1 MPNARDVPMRL
12 VPSRT
17 REDETNHFSPARNLR
32 TKPHRRPVG
41 EDSRPLPYRTKYS
54 LREECRLFL
63 VPLSYRARLVD
74 FAVHLSPQRKESPPL
89 VQPLRS
95 LLLPLCITRQIQI
108 LLIDTDIGKEIDRFR
123 RESTPL
129 QNRQLSQEKQ
139 KNERE
144 HQQSNHMPVFVFRGI
159 IPLLFILHFGY
170 SNETT
175 KIEKGEW
182 RKKNSPYFSTKLP
195 SISAFHT
202 KIGKDLYLRTIPS
215 KFHSSHSHFL
225 QFSPSS

>member
-74 FAVHLSPQRKESPPL
+74 PAVHLSPQRKESPP
-89 VQPLRS
+89 PRS
-95 LLLPLCITRQIQI
+95 TTPFPPPATLHRPANPNLAHRH
-108 LLIDTDIGKEIDRFR
+108 GYRRFR

-144 HQQSNHMPVFVFRGI
+144 YQQSNHMPVFVFRGI

-182 RKKNSPYFSTKLP
+182 RKKNSPYFSTELP
-195 SISAFHT
+195 PIFAFHT

>member
-1 MPNARDVPMRL
+1 MCEVI
-12 VPSRT
+12 VVTSG
-17 REDETNHFSPARNLR
+17 
-32 TKPHRRPVG
+32 KGGVG
-41 EDSRPLPYRTKYS
+41 KTTTSANVGTGLASMGKK
-54 LREECRLFL
+54 
-63 VPLSYRARLVD
+63 VA
-74 FAVHLSPQRKESPPL
+74 
-89 VQPLRS
+89 
-95 LLLPLCITRQIQI
+95 
-108 LLIDTDIGKEIDRFR
+108 LIDTDIGKEIDRFR
-123 RESTPL
+123 RKSTPL

-182 RKKNSPYFSTKLP
+182 RKKNSPYFSTELP
-195 SISAFHT
+195 PISAFHT